1 MLCAL
6 AIRGLAV
13 IDRLD
18 LDLHPGLCVFS
29 GETGAGKSILVGAIG
44 LALGNRAARR
54 LIRRDAERADIAL
67 HCDLAGQPAL
77 RAWLEQRGFG
87 ADDELLLRRTLT
99 RQGASRAYINDTPA
113 SVAALREAG
122 EQLIEI
128 HGQQEHQRLL
138 RRDQQRLMLD
148 GACGHADALGELA
161 ACQRRW
167 SDASARLA
175 ALSGDAERH
184 RQALD
189 LLAFQVEELNAL
201 GLEEGTYAELDARQ
215 RALAGADEL
224 RALCAKLI
232 DELYERDAHAVY
244 AQLAAAAER
253 LNRAAQIDPQLAAAG
268 ELLPEAF
275 ARVEEAVGQLRDALH
290 RVDLDP
296 ASLEEVEQRLGA
308 MHELAR
314 KHQVEP
320 RTLWQHSR
328 DLNAKLEEWQSP
340 AYDAEALAAEVEQL
354 ERDYRERARSISE
367 ARSRT
372 AARIAEPT
380 TEVLHQLGMPHS
392 EFHIDI
398 RHDAARP
405 PGPHGLDDI
414 EYRIATGPGQTPG
427 PLGAI
432 ASGGELSRL
441 SLALQQSL
449 SSDAEPPCMIF
460 DEVDAGI
467 GGGPAETVGQLLARL
482 GERLQVL
489 CVTHLPQVAVQGRHH
504 YCVRKHD
511 AARTEIELLD
521 RPGRVEELARMFSGL
536 EKTDTARR
544 HAAALLQEKHG
555 GELLE

>member
-18 LDLHPGLCVFS
+18 LELHPGLCVFS

-44 LALGNRAARR
+44 LALGNRAARS
-54 LIRRDAERADIAL
+54 LIRRDADRADIAL
-67 HCDLAGQPAL
+67 HCDLADQPAL
-77 RAWLEQRGFG
+77 RSWLEQRGFG
-87 ADDELLLRRTLT
+87 AGDELLLRRTLT
-99 RQGASRAYINDTPA
+99 RQGASRAYLNDTPA

-122 EQLIEI
+122 QQIIEI

-138 RRDQQRLMLD
+138 RREQQRRMLD
-148 GACGHADALGELA
+148 DACGHADALGELA
-161 ACQRRW
+161 ACQSRW

-189 LLAFQVEELNAL
+189 LLAFQVAELNAL
-201 GLEEGTYAELDARQ
+201 GLDEGAYEELDVRQ
-215 RALAGADEL
+215 RTLAGADEL
-224 RALCAKLI
+224 RTLCAELV
-232 DELYERDAHAVY
+232 DELYERDMHAVY

-253 LNRAAQIDPQLAAAG
+253 LNRAAQIDPQLAEAG
-268 ELLPEAF
+268 ELLPEAL
-275 ARVEEAVGQLRDALH
+275 ARVEEAVDQLRSALH

-296 ASLEEVEQRLGA
+296 ASLAEVEQRLGA

-314 KHQVEP
+314 KHQIEP
-320 RTLWQHSR
+320 RALWQHSQE
-328 DLNAKLEEWQSP
+328 LNAKLEEWQSP
-340 AYDAEALAAEVEQL
+340 AYDAEALAAEVEQM
-354 ERDYRERARSISE
+354 ERDYREQARKISE
-367 ARSRT
+367 ARSQA

-380 TEVLHQLGMPHS
+380 TRILHQLGMPHS
-392 EFHIDI
+392 EFHIDV
-398 RHDAARP
+398 RHDAART

-414 EYRIATGPGQTPG
+414 EYQIATGPGQTPG
-427 PLGAI
+427 PIGAI

-449 SSDAEPPCMIF
+449 TGDAEPPCMIF

-511 AARTEIELLD
+511 AVRTEIERLD
-521 RPGRVEELARMFSGL
+521 RQGRVEELARMFSGI
-536 EKTDTARR
+536 EKTETARQ
-544 HAAALLQEKHG
+544 HAEALLRKNQG
-555 GELLE
+555 SELLE